1 MTLALHRNISLLAA
15 LMIIGCAG
23 MVAAQGSGNLQI
35 TTNPSGALVTLK
47 GDLTLSGIAPVRFDR
62 TLVGRYRVEIAR
74 DGFERFHSTAYLS
87 ESLMTKLDVK
97 LVPKTRVKAFF
108 RSLVI
113 PGWGQRY
120 YGNATKSTFLLLG
133 TVAAA
138 AGYVVVKDDY
148 DSKVDTYNE
157 RIADRAAATK
167 WADLPRLDREVRDAQ
182 RKANDAEDR
191 VNIMTAVAAGIYAFN
206 LLDAFL
212 LFPDFDTFSEYQ
224 PLSVQPRAEL
234 NRIGVTVSLKF

>member
-1 MTLALHRNISLLAA
+1 MTLAPHRNISLLAA
-15 LMIIGCAG
+15 LMIIAGTG
-23 MVAAQGSGNLQI
+23 MVTAQGGGNLQV
-35 TTNPSGALVTLK
+35 TTNPSGALVTLN
-47 GDLTLSGIAPVRFDR
+47 GDLTLSGITPVRFDR
-62 TLVGRYRVEIAR
+62 TLVGRYQVEVTR

-87 ESLMTKLDVK
+87 ESLMTKLDIK

-120 YGNATKSTFLLLG
+120 YGNATKSALLLLG

-148 DSKVDTYNE
+148 DSKVDVYND
-157 RIADRAAATK
+157 RIADRAVATR

-191 VNIMTAVAAGIYAFN
+191 LNVVTAIGVGIYAFN

-212 LFPDFDTFSEYQ
+212 LFPEFDTFSEYK
-224 PLSVQPRAEL
+224 PLSVHPRTDM

>member
-1 MTLALHRNISLLAA
+1 
-15 LMIIGCAG
+15 
-23 MVAAQGSGNLQI
+23 MVAAQGGGNLQI

-47 GDLTLSGIAPVRFDR
+47 GDLTLSGIAPVQFDR
-62 TLVGRYRVEIAR
+62 TLVGRYRVEITR
-74 DGFERFHSTAYLS
+74 DGFERYRSTSYLS

-148 DSKVDTYNE
+148 DSKVDDYNE

-167 WADLPRLDREVRDAQ
+167 WTDLSRLNREVRDAQ
-182 RKANDAEDR
+182 AKANDAEDR
-191 VNIMTAVAAGIYAFN
+191 VNIMTAIAAGIYAFN

-212 LFPDFDTFSEYQ
+212 LFPEFDTFSEYK
-224 PLSVQPRAEL
+224 PLSVQPRTDL